1 MPAEDLQ
8 RAHAATVDPYIGRGA
23 CYMGPV
29 LDERTLTRHPFYP
42 DAPPQSA
49 GIPMMIG
56 NTHDETR
63 SLIGRGDPAALD
75 VDLGR
80 AAAAARS
87 GVARGHLGRT
97 RGRRVPAPVSAV
109 FARAT
114 CFSRRPPR
122 AVRGAPPSSKPNCA
136 PRRVRRHSPTSS
148 TGARPQDGGK
158 WGAFHTLDIPLMFG
172 TLTAPGSLTGDGADG
187 APRVGDD
194 AAGAA
199 GVRAHRRP

>member
-1 MPAEDLQ
+1 MPAAELL
-8 RAHAATVDPYIGRGA
+8 RAHAATVDPYIGRGS

-63 SLIGRGDPAALD
+63 SLIGRGDPGAFDLTWEALPQRLEAELR
-75 VDLGR
+75 VDI
-80 AAAAARS
+80 S
-87 GVARGHLGRT
+87 GATG
-97 RGRRVPAPVSAV
+97 GRRISPAVSALFAGGCV
-109 FARAT
+109 LRGDHRRTLLARAPS
-114 CFSRRPPR
+114 SRR
-122 AVRGAPPSSKPNCA
+122 NCA
-136 PRRVRRHSPTSS
+136 PRRARRPLPTSS

-172 TLTAPGSLTGDGADG
+172 TLTAREIADRRRRGGA
-187 APRVGDD
+187 ARVGNH

-199 GVRAHRRP
+199 GFRAHRRS